1 MVRAFTGPNRP
12 ANRSIAMK
20 AMSIPIAILF
30 ASAALTAQAEG
41 PIESFGEAQHELRA
55 PTTSGLKRAD
65 VVAELLAA
73 LRAGYRPSAG
83 EASHEM
89 PMATGMGRSREEVAN
104 ELRALIKQGVQLPR
118 GEAS

>member
-1 MVRAFTGPNRP
+1 MN
-12 ANRSIAMK
+12 
-20 AMSIPIAILF
+20 AMSIPVAILF
-30 ASAALTAQAEG
+30 ASASITAGAAG
-41 PIESFGEAQHELRA
+41 PADQRSSGEAQYELPA
-55 PTTSGLKRAD
+55 PMTSGLSRAD
-65 VVAELLAA
+65 VTAELLAA

-89 PMATGMGRSREEVAN
+89 PMATGPGRSRAEVVN

>member
-1 MVRAFTGPNRP
+1 MN
-12 ANRSIAMK
+12 

-30 ASAALTAQAEG
+30 ASAAITAGAAGPAYQA
-41 PIESFGEAQHELRA
+41 SSGEAQYELPA
-55 PTTSGLKRAD
+55 PTTSGLRRAD
-65 VVAELLAA
+65 VVADLLAA
-73 LRAGYRPSAG
+73 LRAGFRPSAG
-83 EASHEM
+83 EASHES